1 MRTLIGCAAALAAAC
16 AFAMTGPAAATP
28 FSVSVSVKTAAAT
41 DVLKVEAVRRKH
53 PRRAYVAVPVQPRAP
68 ASAPGC
74 PGLTSW
80 NPANPHRGFCDPGFA
95 YHGNVNGCAIDQGYG
110 RWASCDTMR

>member
-1 MRTLIGCAAALAAAC
+1 MRTLIACAAAAAAC
-16 AFAMTGPAAATP
+16 ALAMGAPAAAGP
-28 FSVSVSVKTAAAT
+28 LALSVAVKTAAAS
-41 DVLKVEAVRRKH
+41 DVVQAGTVRRKH
-53 PRRAYVAVPVQPRAP
+53 PRRAYVAVPVRPAGPGPAP
-68 ASAPGC
+68 DC

-110 RWASCDTMR
+110 RWAPCTMGR

>member
-1 MRTLIGCAAALAAAC
+1 MKVLIGWVTALAAGC
-16 AFAMTGPAAATP
+16 ALMAAPAAAAP
-28 FSVSVSVKTAAAT
+28 LAVSLTVKAAAGT
-41 DVLKVEAVRRKH
+41 EVVKAAAARRKP
-53 PRRAYVAVPVQPRAP
+53 PRRAYVDVPVRPRGPGPAP
-68 ASAPGC
+68 DC

-110 RWASCDTMR
+110 RWASCDTLR

>member
-1 MRTLIGCAAALAAAC
+1 MKTLIACAAALATC
-16 AFAMTGPAAATP
+16 ALAMATPAAAGP
-28 FSVSVSVKTAAAT
+28 FAVSRAVETAVAS
-41 DVLKVEAVRRKH
+41 DVVKVESVRRKH
-53 PRRAYVAVPVQPRAP
+53 PRRAYVDVPVQPRAP

>member
-1 MRTLIGCAAALAAAC
+1 MRTVIGCATILVACALAMAA
-16 AFAMTGPAAATP
+16 PAASGP
-28 FSVSVSVKTAAAT
+28 LSVSLTVKAAART
-41 DVLKVEAVRRKH
+41 DVLEVKTVRHKP
-53 PRRAYVAVPVQPRAP
+53 PRRAYVAVPVRPAGPGPAP
-68 ASAPGC
+68 EC

-110 RWASCDTMR
+110 RWVSCDTMR